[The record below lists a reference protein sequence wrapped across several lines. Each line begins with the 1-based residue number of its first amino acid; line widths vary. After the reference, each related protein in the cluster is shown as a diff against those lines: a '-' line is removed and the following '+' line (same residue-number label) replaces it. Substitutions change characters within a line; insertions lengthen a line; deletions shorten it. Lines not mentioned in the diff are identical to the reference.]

1 MKRPFFMTEAQEYI
15 AKLAKVFQLEKQEEI
30 EQFQALS
37 KSTSLTQR
45 KNEGITWFPL
55 KVRDE
60 RFGMSFRPIIT
71 LLRNPS
77 DRSAHRFQTGSGI
90 ALFDDASGQNASGM
104 VQEIDD
110 SEVTIILQQDELPEW
125 LDSKRL
131 GINLLFDMRTFEQGE
146 IALQGLLN
154 ADKGRL
160 HHLREVAHGT
170 ITNSLVPIHPI
181 TLPSLN
187 DSQNDAVNHV
197 LASEDI
203 AIVHGPPGTGKTT
216 TISAAIEQLV
226 KKEKQVLACAPSNAA
241 VDHLVRKLLARGLKV
256 VRIGNV
262 PKIQEDILD
271 STLDHA
277 MRNHKDFGEIKK
289 YKKRADEFR
298 KLAKQYKRSFGSEER
313 EQRKALF
320 QESRNLVKDARKLED
335 FIIEDTL
342 NSAQVIAC
350 TLVGANH
357 RFLRNITFK
366 TAIIDEAGQALEPL
380 SWIPV
385 LKSEK
390 LVLCGDPL
398 QLPPTVKSR
407 EAMKNGMS
415 VTLLERMLHL
425 EDVAVLL
432 NTQYRMHERIMS
444 FSNSFFYDDKLIA
457 HPSVANHKVQGQDLE
472 IEFIDTAGCGFNEKA
487 GEAGSSKYNPE
498 EAQLLFRHLR
508 GNAYPTSESIG
519 IITPY
524 REQLLTLKKENNG
537 EPYKVST
544 VDSFQGQERDIIY
557 ISLVRSNDRG
567 EIGFL
572 KDYRRMNV
580 AMTRARKKLVIVGD
594 SATIGQDDFYSKF
607 IIFCEEN
614 GFYKSAWEYMS

>member
-1 MKRPFFMTEAQEYI
+1 MTEAQEYI
-15 AKLAKVFQLEKQEEI
+15 AQLAKIFQLEKKEEI
-30 EQFQALS
+30 DQFQALS
-37 KSTSLTQR
+37 KSTSITQR

-60 RFGMSFRPIIT
+60 RFGMSFRPVIT

-77 DRSAHRFQTGSGI
+77 DRGVHRFQSGSSI
-90 ALFDDASGQNASGM
+90 ALFDDTSGESAAGL
-104 VQEIDD
+104 VQEVDD
-110 SEVTIILQQDELPEW
+110 SEVTITLQQDELPEW

-146 IALQGLLN
+146 FALQALLN

-160 HHLREVAHGT
+160 KHLREVASGK
-170 ITNSLVPIHPI
+170 I
-181 TLPSLN
+181 LPSHTANHPVLLPDLN
-187 DSQNDAVNHV
+187 DSQNAAVNHV
-197 LASEDI
+197 LSSGDI
-203 AIVHGPPGTGKTT
+203 AIIHGPPGTGKTT
-216 TISAAIEQLV
+216 TITSTIAQLV

-241 VDHLVRKLLARGLKV
+241 IDHLVRKLSDKGLKV

-262 PKIQEDILD
+262 PKIQEDILE

-289 YKKRADEFR
+289 YRKRADEFR
-298 KLAKQYKRSFGSEER
+298 KLAKQYKRSFGHGER

-342 NSAQVIAC
+342 RSAQVIAC

-357 RFLRNITFK
+357 RFLHKIQFK
-366 TAIIDEAGQALEPL
+366 TAFIDEAGQALEPL
-380 SWIPV
+380 TWIPA
-385 LKSEK
+385 LKAEK
-390 LVLCGDPL
+390 LVLSGDPL
-398 QLPPTVKSR
+398 QLPPTVKSQ
-407 EAMKNGMS
+407 EAMKAGLS
-415 VTLLERMLHL
+415 ITLLERMMGL
-425 EDVAVLL
+425 EGISVLL
-432 NTQYRMHERIMS
+432 STQYRMNEKIMS
-444 FSNSFFYDDKLIA
+444 FSNSYFYADKLIA
-457 HPSVANHKVQGQDLE
+457 HPTVATHTVEGQNLE
-472 IEFIDTAGCGFNEKA
+472 IEFIDTAGCGYNEKS
-487 GEAGSSKYNPE
+487 GEAGNSRQNPE
-498 EAQLLFRHLR
+498 EAELLFKHMRH
-508 GNAYPTSESIG
+508 NSYPKDASIG

-524 REQLLTLKKENNG
+524 RGQLLTLNKEKEG
-537 EPYKVST
+537 LHIKVST

-580 AMTRARKKLVIVGD
+580 AMTRARKKLVVVGD

-607 IIFCEEN
+607 ITYCEEN
-614 GFYKSAWEYMS
+614 GFYKSAWEFIA